1 MSAQSPST
9 STADVLLAAP
19 MAVATPAVGRRPTRW
34 RKLGPLFFISAGWLV
49 LIVILAVLAPVL
61 HLADP
66 TQQDLSNQGGPPS
79 PGHLLGTDSLG
90 RDMLSRLVYGAR
102 ISLSVGV
109 LSVALALLIGGG
121 LGILGGYLRGPV
133 DAVVGTA
140 TDALLAFPAL
150 VLALAVTSFWGHD
163 LKNLVLVIGGL
174 TIPAFARVARAATLT
189 FAQREFVLAAR
200 AMGAGSL
207 RIILREIL
215 PNVLGTCLAFALLAV
230 AAAMIAE
237 GTLAFLGLS
246 VPPPSASWG
255 AMIAEGRSRLDQAPG
270 VALIPAACF
279 FATIFAIN
287 MAADRLRRVAAL
299 RESRI

>member
-1 MSAQSPST
+1 MNVQSPSAAA
-9 STADVLLAAP
+9 ADVLVAAP
-19 MAVATPAVGRRPTRW
+19 MAAPAPSEGRAPARW
-34 RKLGPLFFISAGWLV
+34 RKLGPLFFISAAWLV
-49 LIVILAVLAPVL
+49 LIVLLALLAPLL

-79 PGHLLGTDSLG
+79 PDHILGTDSLG
-90 RDMLSRLVYGAR
+90 RDMFSRLVYGAR
-102 ISLSVGV
+102 ISLSVGI
-109 LSVALALLIGGG
+109 LSVALSLVVGGG

-133 DAVVGTA
+133 DAVVGIA

-150 VLALAVTSFWGHD
+150 VLALAVISFWGHD

-174 TIPAFARVARAATLT
+174 GIPAFTRVARANTLT
-189 FAQREFVLAAR
+189 FARREFVLAAR

-215 PNVLGTCLAFALLAV
+215 PNVIGPTLAFALLAV
-230 AAAMIAE
+230 AVAMIAE

-255 AMIAEGRSRLDQAPG
+255 AMIAEGRSRLDEAPG

-279 FATIFAIN
+279 FLTIFAIN
-287 MAADRLRRVAAL
+287 MAADRLRRLVAL
-299 RESRI
+299 KESRI